1 MSLKP
6 ILAAVLLAAALV
18 VMMVTL
24 NRGSS
29 TQELGPADGH
39 DLPRQDLE
47 RVALGTIAPDFSLSS
62 LSGEVETLS
71 DSRGEKNVVLVFYRG
86 HW

>member
-1 MSLKP
+1 MSAKL
-6 ILAAVLLAAALV
+6 ILATVLLTVAVIVMLV
-18 VMMVTL
+18 SL

-29 TQELGPADGH
+29 SQALGPADGH
-39 DLPRQDLE
+39 DLPREDLE
-47 RVALGTIAPDFSLSS
+47 RVALGTIAPDFSLNS

-71 DSRGEKNVVLVFYRG
+71 DSRGEKNVLLVFYRG

>member
-1 MSLKP
+1 MSAKL
-6 ILAAVLLAAALV
+6 ILGTLLIAAAIVMLV
-18 VMMVTL
+18 SR
-24 NRGSS
+24 NSGSS
-29 TQELGPADGH
+29 PQALGPVDGH
-39 DLPRQDLE
+39 DLPREDLE

>member
-1 MSLKP
+1 MRIAKV
-6 ILAAVLLAAALV
+6 ILGTVLLIAAIVMLV
-18 VMMVTL
+18 V

-29 TQELGPADGH
+29 LQALGPVDGH
-39 DLPRQDLE
+39 DLPREDLE
-47 RVALGTIAPDFSLSS
+47 RVALGTIAPDFLLSS

-71 DSRGEKNVVLVFYRG
+71 DARGEKDVLLVFYRG

>member
-1 MSLKP
+1 MRIAKV
-6 ILAAVLLAAALV
+6 ILGTVLLIVAIV
-18 VMMVTL
+18 ISVSV

-29 TQELGPADGH
+29 PQALGPVDGR
-39 DLPRQDLE
+39 DLPREDLE

-71 DSRGEKNVVLVFYRG
+71 DARGEKDVLLVFYRG

>member
-1 MSLKP
+1 MRATK
-6 ILAAVLLAAALV
+6 ILAGVLLIAAAIVMLV
-18 VMMVTL
+18 SL

-29 TQELGPADGH
+29 SQALGPLDGH
-39 DLPRQDLE
+39 DLPREDLE

-62 LSGEVETLS
+62 MSGEVETLS